1 MFKFLNLIPASFPR
15 SQFIFEDL
23 SSLFTLALDWG
34 KVIPGYERLKIYL
47 IELKRGFKISRFE
60 E

>member
-1 MFKFLNLIPASFPR
+1 MMFKFLYPIPASFPR

-23 SSLFTLALDWG
+23 SSLFILALDWG

-47 IELKRGFKISRFE
+47 IELKRGFKI
-60 E
+60 